1 MEKKQPDTK
10 TAFKRKFITL
20 HTFVKTFNKNECANH
35 EHKN

>member
-20 HTFVKTFNKNECANH
+20 NTFVKNIKE
-35 EHKN
+35 K